1 MTRKHTID
9 VLTAT
14 ASDLRNLLDSGEVS
28 SVELG
33 LVLNAL
39 ISTASADRVLEEARM
54 LDTERAQ
61 KGPGSKLRGI
71 PIILKR
77 HSNFDSS
84 HDACLICITRDLIC
98 IPNFGLEIPAGSL
111 ALKGLNATEDAPIAT
126 LLREAGCIVIG
137 KSNLSEWGNSK
148 GFGVT
153 SGWPAVG
160 GQSRAETDFELT
172 QSPYMKGGV
181 DPEDTW
187 MGHSTPA
194 GSSSGSAVATAAGFA
209 PLTIGSEA
217 DGSIV
222 QPAIRA
228 GAYSLKGTVGDVIM
242 KGTQSG
248 GAAFDSAG
256 PIGKSAEDCADVMDI
271 LLPGGD
277 FSSHLTKSWNG
288 IRIAY
293 LDYKTWQFPESV
305 CEKTRAFDTQHELE
319 MLEALKKV
327 ESLGAQVTYHASL
340 MSLPEITEKY
350 KTVTMGEIGSKLRYS
365 HPSNPGNPDI
375 IDPIPRHQLA
385 FVISR
390 FLRLFNNPQLRTLQD
405 LVTFNKEHAAEE
417 LPPDQPSQE
426 VLENAL
432 NDNMTDEE
440 YHSGLAHLRQSVRH
454 AVHLCLEESN
464 ADVIMASG
472 ETLLPSIAACAGYP
486 IGSVPLGFSIFNGRP
501 FGMEIMS
508 RNGEEEKIFQVIS
521 AWEAMF
527 PEARQPPPLLV
538 NWATNL

>member
-14 ASDLRNLLDSGEVS
+14 ASDLHNLLDSGEVS
-28 SVELG
+28 SVELVG
-33 LVLNAL
+33 LYLDQISRHNRQGLMLNAM
-39 ISTASADRVLEEARM
+39 ISTASADRALKEGRE

-61 KGPGSKLRGI
+61 KGPRSKLRGI
-71 PIILKR
+71 PIILK
-77 HSNFDSS
+77 
-84 HDACLICITRDLIC
+84 DLIC
-98 IPNFGLEIPAGSL
+98 IPNFDLETTAGSL
-111 ALKGLNATEDAPIAT
+111 ALKGLNAAEDAPIAT

-153 SGWPAVG
+153 S
-160 GQSRAETDFELT
+160 
-172 QSPYMKGGV
+172 
-181 DPEDTW
+181 
-187 MGHSTPA
+187 A

-209 PLTIGSEA
+209 SLTIRSEA
-217 DGSIV
+217 DGPIV

-242 KGTQSG
+242 KGTQPG

-271 LLPGGD
+271 LLPGRD
-277 FSSHLTKSWNG
+277 FGSHLTKSWNG
-288 IRIAY
+288 IRISC
-293 LDYKTWQFPESV
+293 LDYETWQFPDSV
-305 CEKTRAFDTQHELE
+305 CEKTPAFDTQHELK

-327 ESLGAQVTYHASL
+327 ESLGAQVTYDASL

-350 KTVTMGEIGSKLRYS
+350 KTVTMGEIG
-365 HPSNPGNPDI
+365 
-375 IDPIPRHQLA
+375 RHQLA

-390 FLRLFNNPQLRTLQD
+390 FLGLFNNPQSRTLQD
-405 LVTFNKEHAAEE
+405 LVTFNKEHVAEE
-417 LPPDQPSQE
+417 LPPDQPSQQ
-426 VLENAL
+426 VLENGL
-432 NDNMTDEE
+432 NDNMTDEK

-454 AVHLCLEESN
+454 AVNLCLEESN
-464 ADVIMASG
+464 VDVIMASG
-472 ETLLPSIAACAGYP
+472 ETLLPCIAACAGYP
-486 IGSVPLGFSIFNGRP
+486 IGSVPLGFSTYNRRP

-508 RNGEEEKIFQVIS
+508 RKGEKEKIFQVMS
-521 AWEAMF
+521 AWEATF

-538 NWATNL
+538 N

>member
-1 MTRKHTID
+1 MARKHTVD

-28 SVELG
+28 SVKLVG
-33 LVLNAL
+33 LYLDQIARHNKQGLMLNAM
-39 ISTASADRVLEEARM
+39 ISTASADHVLEEARM

-61 KGPGSKLRGI
+61 KGRRSNLHGI
-71 PIILKR
+71 PIILK
-77 HSNFDSS
+77 
-84 HDACLICITRDLIC
+84 DLIC
-98 IPNFGLEIPAGSL
+98 TPSFGLETTAGSL

-137 KSNLSEWGNSK
+137 KSNLSVRGQIASNMFTRHHKIDMVWEWANSK

-153 SGWPAVG
+153 SGWSAVG
-160 GQSRAETDFELT
+160 GQI
-172 QSPYMKGGV
+172 QSPYVKGGV

-209 PLTIGSEA
+209 PLTIRSEA

-256 PIGKSAEDCADVMDI
+256 PIGKSAEDCVDVMDI
-271 LLPGGD
+271 LLPGRD
-277 FSSHLTKSWNG
+277 FGSHLTKSWNG

-293 LDYKTWQFPESV
+293 LDYKTWQFPDSV
-305 CEKTRAFDTQHELE
+305 CKKTPAFDTQHELE

-327 ESLGAQVTYHASL
+327 ESLGAQVTYDACL

-350 KTVTMGEIGSKLRYS
+350 KTVTIGEIG
-365 HPSNPGNPDI
+365 
-375 IDPIPRHQLA
+375 RHQLA

-390 FLRLFNNPQLRTLQD
+390 FLGLFNNPQLRTLQD

-417 LPPDQPSQE
+417 LPLDQPSQQ
-426 VLENAL
+426 VLENGL
-432 NDNMTDEE
+432 NDNMTDEK
-440 YHSGLAHLRQSVRH
+440 YYSGLAHLRQSVRH

-464 ADVIMASG
+464 ADVIMTSG

-486 IGSVPLGFSIFNGRP
+486 IGSVPLGFSTYNGRP
-501 FGMEIMS
+501 LGW
-508 RNGEEEKIFQVIS
+508 K
-521 AWEAMF
+521 
-527 PEARQPPPLLV
+527 
-538 NWATNL
+538 

>member
-1 MTRKHTID
+1 MYRILPGRFSSFDQGTVFCKVTRKHTID

-14 ASDLRNLLDSGEVS
+14 ASDLRNLLDLGEVS
-28 SVELG
+28 SVELVGLHLDQIARHNKQG
-33 LVLNAL
+33 LVLNAM

-61 KGPGSKLRGI
+61 KGPRSKLHGI
-71 PIILKR
+71 PIILK
-77 HSNFDSS
+77 
-84 HDACLICITRDLIC
+84 
-98 IPNFGLEIPAGSL
+98 
-111 ALKGLNATEDAPIAT
+111 
-126 LLREAGCIVIG
+126 
-137 KSNLSEWGNSK
+137 EWGNSK

-153 SGWPAVG
+153 SGWSAVG
-160 GQSRAETDFELT
+160 GQT
-172 QSPYMKGGV
+172 QSPYVKGGV
-181 DPEDTW
+181 DPEDRW

-217 DGSIV
+217 NGSIV

-256 PIGKSAEDCADVMDI
+256 PIGKSAEDRADVMDI
-271 LLPGGD
+271 LLPGRD

-327 ESLGAQVTYHASL
+327 ESLGAQ
-340 MSLPEITEKY
+340 
-350 KTVTMGEIGSKLRYS
+350 TVTMGEIG
-365 HPSNPGNPDI
+365 N
-375 IDPIPRHQLA
+375 
-385 FVISR
+385 
-390 FLRLFNNPQLRTLQD
+390 
-405 LVTFNKEHAAEE
+405 
-417 LPPDQPSQE
+417 QPSQE

-521 AWEAMF
+521 AWEATF

-538 NWATNL
+538 NWASKL

>member
-28 SVELG
+28 SVELVG
-33 LVLNAL
+33 LYLDQISRHNRQDLMLNAM
-39 ISTASADRVLEEARM
+39 ISTASAERVLKEGRK

-61 KGPGSKLRGI
+61 KGPRSKLHGI
-71 PIILKR
+71 PIILK
-77 HSNFDSS
+77 
-84 HDACLICITRDLIC
+84 DLIYT
-98 IPNFGLEIPAGSL
+98 PNFGLETTAGSL
-111 ALKGLNATEDAPIAT
+111 ALKGRNAAEDAPIAT
-126 LLREAGCIVIG
+126 ILREAGCIVIG
-137 KSNLSEWGNSK
+137 KSNL
-148 GFGVT
+148 
-153 SGWPAVG
+153 
-160 GQSRAETDFELT
+160 
-172 QSPYMKGGV
+172 
-181 DPEDTW
+181 
-187 MGHSTPA
+187 STPA

-209 PLTIGSEA
+209 PLTIRSEA
-217 DGSIV
+217 DGPIV

-242 KGTQSG
+242 KGTQPG

-256 PIGKSAEDCADVMDI
+256 PIGKSAEDCADVIDI
-271 LLPGGD
+271 ILPGRD
-277 FSSHLTKSWNG
+277 FGSHLTKSWIG
-288 IRIAY
+288 IRISC
-293 LDYKTWQFPESV
+293 LDYETWQFPDSV
-305 CEKTRAFDTQHELE
+305 CEKTPAFDTQHELK

-327 ESLGAQVTYHASL
+327 ESLGAQVTYDASL
-340 MSLPEITEKY
+340 MNLPEITEKY
-350 KTVTMGEIGSKLRYS
+350 KTVTMGEIGK
-365 HPSNPGNPDI
+365 I
-375 IDPIPRHQLA
+375 IVPILGHQLA

-390 FLRLFNNPQLRTLQD
+390 FLGLSNNPQLRTLQD

-417 LPPDQPSQE
+417 LPPDQPSQQ
-426 VLENAL
+426 VLENGL
-432 NDNMTDEE
+432 NDNMTDEK

-464 ADVIMASG
+464 VDVIMASG

-486 IGSVPLGFSIFNGRP
+486 IGSVPLGFSTYNRRP

-508 RNGEEEKIFQVIS
+508 RNGEEEKIFQVVS
-521 AWEAMF
+521 AWEATF

>member
-1 MTRKHTID
+1 MARKHTVD

-28 SVELG
+28 SVELVG
-33 LVLNAL
+33 LYLDQIARHNKQGLMLNAM

-61 KGPGSKLRGI
+61 NGPRSKLHGI
-71 PIILKR
+71 PIILK
-77 HSNFDSS
+77 
-84 HDACLICITRDLIC
+84 DLIC
-98 IPNFGLEIPAGSL
+98 TPNFGLGTTAGSL

-137 KSNLSEWGNSK
+137 KSNLSEWANAK

-153 SGWPAVG
+153 SGWSAVG
-160 GQSRAETDFELT
+160 GQT
-172 QSPYMKGGV
+172 QSPYVRGGV

-256 PIGKSAEDCADVMDI
+256 PIGKSAEDCADAMDI
-271 LLPGGD
+271 LLPGRD
-277 FSSHLTKSWNG
+277 FCSHLTRSWNG

-293 LDYKTWQFPESV
+293 LDYKTWQFPDSV
-305 CEKTRAFDTQHELE
+305 CEKTPAFDTQHELE

-327 ESLGAQVTYHASL
+327 ESLGAQVTYDASL

-350 KTVTMGEIGSKLRYS
+350 KTVTMGEIG
-365 HPSNPGNPDI
+365 
-375 IDPIPRHQLA
+375 RHQLA

-390 FLRLFNNPQLRTLQD
+390 FLGLFNNPQLRTLQD

-417 LPPDQPSQE
+417 LPLDQPSQQ
-426 VLENAL
+426 VLENGL
-432 NDNMTDEE
+432 NDNMTDEK

-486 IGSVPLGFSIFNGRP
+486 IGSVPLGFSTYNGRP

-508 RNGEEEKIFQVIS
+508 RNGEEEKIFQVMS
-521 AWEAMF
+521 AWEATF